1 VNRKDGIFKRFIGS
15 SEAPVIGATLFLA
28 IIFTVSSPSF
38 LSAFNIFNVSRTA
51 SHYIFLA
58 LAQSMA
64 LIVGGMNLSIG
75 FIGSMG
81 VVTLGLSMS
90 LGLPPVIAVILTLL
104 VGVIAGFVNGILI
117 IKLRLNSFVVTLST
131 SFVFQGLTIGI
142 SRGMPYTKIPV
153 SYQWLG
159 RGNIFQVIPY
169 MLVMAILILIIVHI
183 FFRFTVF
190 GRQILA
196 TGGNEIAARMSAVNT
211 DQTILISNIL
221 SAIAAMIAAIAVV
234 SKDGAANPG
243 TGADWMIYSF
253 AVAVIGG
260 TSLKGGVIRP
270 FGLIVSAFLIVFI
283 KNGLVMMNT
292 NSYFEQVYLGIIL
305 LISVSFSSL
314 GAIISE
320 FNKKRAYQK
329 EKRSEKDPPASD
341 SQNNS

>member
-1 VNRKDGIFKRFIGS
+1 MNRKSGLFRRFIAG

-28 IIFTVSSPSF
+28 VVFAVSSPSF
-38 LSAFNIFNVSRTA
+38 LSAFNIFNMSRTA

-64 LIVGGMNLSIG
+64 LIVGGMNLSVG

-90 LGLPPVIAVILTLL
+90 LGLPPAVAVILTLL
-104 VGVIAGFVNGILI
+104 MGVIAGFVNGILI

-159 RGNIFQVIPY
+159 RGSLFQVIPY
-169 MLVMAILILIIVHI
+169 MLVLAVLILVMVHI

-211 DQTILISNIL
+211 DQTILAANIL
-221 SAIAAMIAAIAVV
+221 SAIAAMIATIAVV

-260 TSLKGGVIRP
+260 TSLKGGIISP

-314 GAIISE
+314 GTIISD

-329 EKRSEKDPPASD
+329 EKRNEKIPPASGLKD
-341 SQNNS
+341 NS

>member
-1 VNRKDGIFKRFIGS
+1 VNRKVVFVRRFIAG

-28 IIFTVSSPSF
+28 IIFAVSSPSF
-38 LSAFNIFNVSRTA
+38 LSAFNIFNMSRTA

-81 VVTLGLSMS
+81 VVTLGLSMT
-90 LGLPPVIAVILTLL
+90 LGLPPVIAVALTLL

-117 IKLRLNSFVVTLST
+117 INLKINSFVVTLST

-159 RGNIFQVIPY
+159 RGSLFQVIPY
-169 MLVMAILILIIVHI
+169 MLVLSLCILIIVHI
-183 FFRFTVF
+183 FFKHTVF

-211 DQTILISNIL
+211 DHTILAANIL
-221 SAIAAMIAAIAVV
+221 SAIAAMIAAISVV
-234 SKDGAANPG
+234 SRDGAANPG

-260 TSLKGGVIRP
+260 TSLKGGVISP

-314 GAIISE
+314 GIIISD
-320 FNKKRAYQK
+320 FNKRRAYQK
-329 EKRSEKDPPASD
+329 EKQHEKSPPT
-341 SQNNS
+341 

>member
-1 VNRKDGIFKRFIGS
+1 MEYKVREKFGFLKRLGAVN
-15 SEAPVIGATLFLA
+15 EAPVIGATLVLA
-28 IIFTVSSPSF
+28 VTFAVSSSSF
-38 LSAFNIFNVSRTA
+38 LSIFNIFNMSRTA

-75 FIGSMG
+75 FIGSMA

-90 LGLPPVIAVILTLL
+90 MGLPPAIAVMLALL
-104 VGVIAGFVNGILI
+104 VGVAAGFLNGILI

-142 SRGMPYTKIPV
+142 SRGMPYTKIPT

-159 RGNIFQVIPY
+159 RGSLFQVIPY
-169 MLVMAILILIIVHI
+169 MFVLAVLILIIVNI
-183 FFRFTVF
+183 FFRYMVF

-196 TGGNEIAARMSAVNT
+196 TGGNEVAARMSAVNT
-211 DQTILISNIL
+211 DHAILAANIL
-221 SAIAAMIAAIAVV
+221 SAIAAVIAAIAVV

-243 TGADWMIYSF
+243 TGVDWMIYSF

-260 TSLKGGVIRP
+260 TSLKGGVISP
-270 FGLIVSAFLIVFI
+270 FGLIISAFLIVFI
-283 KNGLVMMNT
+283 KNGLVMINA

-314 GAIISE
+314 GAIISD
-320 FNKKRAYQK
+320 FSKRRAYQK
-329 EKRSEKDPPASD
+329 EKLKRAKAH
-341 SQNNS
+341 

>member
-1 VNRKDGIFKRFIGS
+1 MKTGFFRRFITGT
-15 SEAPVIGATLFLA
+15 EAPVIGATLFLA
-28 IIFTVSSPSF
+28 IVFAVSSPSF
-38 LSAFNIFNVSRTA
+38 LSTFNVFNMSRTA

-81 VVTLGLSMS
+81 VVTLGLSMTV
-90 LGLPPVIAVILTLL
+90 GLPPAVAVVLTLL
-104 VGVIAGFVNGILI
+104 VGIIAGFVNGILI

-159 RGNIFQVIPY
+159 RGSIFQMIPY
-169 MLVMAILILIIVHI
+169 MLILAVCILVIVYI
-183 FFRFTVF
+183 FFRYTVF

-211 DQTILISNIL
+211 DQAILAANIL
-221 SAIAAMIAAIAVV
+221 SAIVAMIAAIAVV

-260 TSLKGGVIRP
+260 TSLKGGVISP

-314 GAIISE
+314 GTIISE
-320 FNKKRAYQK
+320 FNKRRAYQR
-329 EKRSEKDPPASD
+329 EKRNEKNSSASELR
-341 SQNNS
+341 